1 MKPDFIIF
9 NGCSFTQGGGLE
21 NPSILNLYGYNLPF
35 KEDGSEYYDI
45 RESLRYSKIV
55 SDYFNCDYVNLAE
68 SANSNENIFQTTFN
82 YVEQNLEKLS
92 NYKNINCFIQTTM
105 SHRKSVK
112 YKGEYMNLNSF
123 DKKEHPF
130 RNKDGHYDTLQKWY
144 EIFMTDI
151 FDEEYEAQSI
161 KKEIYTLREYLKS
174 KNILANF
181 IIYSDIPLIKIL
193 NKKDYINFGKYNE
206 LMDFAIS
213 NKLRICDEVKSSDA
227 HFSPKG
233 HKIIAE
239 ILIKKLEND

>member
-82 YVEQNLEKLS
+82 YVEQNLKKLS

-112 YKGEYMNLNSF
+112 YKGEHINLNSF

-130 RNKDGHYDTLQKWY
+130 RNKNGHYDTLQKWY
-144 EIFMTDI
+144 EIFMIDI
-151 FDEEYEAQSI
+151 FDEKYEAQKT

-174 KNILANF
+174 KNIKSNF
-181 IIYSDIPLIKIL
+181 LIYSDIELIKIL
-193 NKKDYINFGKYNE
+193 NKKDYIRFAENDE
-206 LMDFAIS
+206 LMNFMEIV
-213 NKLRICDEVKSSDA
+213 KLRICDEVDSPDA
-227 HFSPKG
+227 HFSPTG
-233 HKIIAE
+233 HKNIAD
-239 ILIKKLEND
+239 ILIKKIKND